1 VNTHEYQAREVLARY
16 GVPFASGVV
25 AETCNEVQKIA
36 RELGGKVIVKAQIH
50 AGGRG
55 KAGGVKLAGS
65 PEEAREHACTLLGST
80 IKGHIVRKV
89 LVARV
94 VPIAKEFYLGVLLD
108 RGSQRS
114 VVMMASA
121 VGGVDIEEVA
131 ATSPDDIARA
141 HVDAL
146 IGLAQ
151 YQTRDLAVAVDL
163 KGDQGRQFAGL
174 AEALYTALVECDC
187 SLVELNPVALT
198 PDGQLVALDAKM
210 VLDHNALFRHPDLAA
225 LRDVNEEANVE
236 VEAREKDITYVK
248 LDGDIGCM
256 VNGAG
261 LAMATMDLIELH
273 GGKAANF
280 LDFGGGP
287 SMERVGDSLD
297 FILADPNVRA
307 IFVNIFGGI
316 TRCDL
321 VAQALLDHINAGK
334 IHVPVVARLI
344 GTNSSEGRQLL
355 MKTPVK
361 LATTLSEAAEMVV
374 SLARGG
380 NELGVAK

>member
-1 VNTHEYQAREVLARY
+1 MT
-16 GVPFASGVV
+16 
-25 AETCNEVQKIA
+25 T
-36 RELGGKVIVKAQIH
+36 
-50 AGGRG
+50 
-55 KAGGVKLAGS
+55 
-65 PEEAREHACTLLGST
+65 
-80 IKGHIVRKV
+80 
-89 LVARV
+89 
-94 VPIAKEFYLGVLLD
+94 
-108 RGSQRS
+108 
-114 VVMMASA
+114 
-121 VGGVDIEEVA
+121 
-131 ATSPDDIARA
+131 
-141 HVDAL
+141 
-146 IGLAQ
+146 
-151 YQTRDLAVAVDL
+151 
-163 KGDQGRQFAGL
+163 
-174 AEALYTALVECDC
+174 
-187 SLVELNPVALT
+187 T
-198 PDGQLVALDAKM
+198 P
-210 VLDHNALFRHPDLAA
+210 LFRHPDLAA

-273 GGKAANF
+273 GGRAANF

-287 SMERVGDSLD
+287 SLERVGDSLD
-297 FILADPNVRA
+297 FILADENVRA

-374 SLARGG
+374 ALARGTD
-380 NELGVAK
+380 ELGVAK

>member
-1 VNTHEYQAREVLARY
+1 MNTHEYQAREVLARY
-16 GVPFASGVV
+16 GVPFAPGVV

-36 RELGGKVIVKAQIH
+36 RELGGKVVVKAQIH

-55 KAGGVKLAGS
+55 KAGGVKLSGS
-65 PEEAREHACTLLGST
+65 PEEAREHACGLLGST
-80 IKGHIVRKV
+80 IKGHVVRKV
-89 LVARV
+89 LVTRV
-94 VPIAKEFYLGVLLD
+94 VPIVREYYLGALLD

-114 VVMMASA
+114 VALMASA

-131 ATSPDDIARA
+131 DSSPGDIARV
-141 HVDAL
+141 HVDAQ
-146 IGLAQ
+146 IGLSQ
-151 YQTRDLAVAVDL
+151 YQTRDLALAVDL

-198 PDGQLVALDAKM
+198 PDGQLIALDAKM

-287 SMERVGDSLD
+287 SLERVGDSLD

-321 VAQALLDHINAGK
+321 VAQALLDHLDAGK

-344 GTNSSEGRQLL
+344 GTNSAEGRQLL
-355 MKTPVK
+355 MKSPVK
-361 LATTLSEAAEMVV
+361 LATALSEAAEMVV

-380 NELGVAK
+380 DELGVAK